1 MFGTERI
8 ENLPET
14 LQGNTVLTPGAE
26 NAPSMPCIDS
36 DG

>member
-1 MFGTERI
+1 MFGTDRI

-14 LQGNTVLTPGAE
+14 LQGNTVLAPGAE
-26 NAPSMPCIDS
+26 NAPSIPCIES